1 MILGDASS
9 QCLTAPWFNSTV
21 IVLQWGD
28 LFQFLNYKSNWCL
41 LFRLWICSNAKR
53 SKDQTDEDT
62 HTHTHKIEKQEM
74 LLSSHG
80 TKTPNNYAPCTSLY
94 YAWIIEPLPQR
105 HRTACQLKREHVSKA
120 SSALDTLSKQWSQ
133 LWLLVSY
140 WELHYLC
147 GNFVRILLIY
157 SSIYRNYS
165 LYVYMSIL

>member
-9 QCLTAPWFNSTV
+9 QCLTALWLSYSGVTRFNFWT
-21 IVLQWGD
+21 INQ
-28 LFQFLNYKSNWCL
+28 
-41 LFRLWICSNAKR
+41 I
-53 SKDQTDEDT
+53 DT
-62 HTHTHKIEKQEM
+62 LSSDFGFVRMPREVKTRQMRTHTHKIQKKEM
-74 LLSSHG
+74 LLSPHG

-147 GNFVRILLIY
+147 GNFVRILYNHIQ
-157 SSIYRNYS
+157 
-165 LYVYMSIL
+165 